1 MRPHLPERMRR
12 SWDFFLPQVEKQRPL
27 WRRFVH
33 LGYAGGSVF
42 RKLKESG
49 ALEGDDLTEE
59 KILRLAL
66 KELKRN

>member
-1 MRPHLPERMRR
+1 
-12 SWDFFLPQVEKQRPL
+12 V
-27 WRRFVH
+27 
-33 LGYAGGSVF
+33 GSVF